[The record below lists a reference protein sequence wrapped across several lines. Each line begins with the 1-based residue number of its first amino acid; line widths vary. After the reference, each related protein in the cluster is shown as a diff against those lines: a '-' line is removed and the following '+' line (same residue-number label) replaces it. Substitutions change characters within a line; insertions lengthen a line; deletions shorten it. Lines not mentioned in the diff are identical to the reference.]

1 MFKRTASA
9 NIGRLG
15 GAKATL
21 FKLYFAGST
30 NSQSSHS
37 PSSYILCSDVFSVSV
52 AFSPSSFFNPF
63 VSSLVCTSLL
73 RSKSSPQSLLY
84 QQLDLLLLIRAAYY
98 LQPCVSPD
106 QIFRAAKC
114 SLSGYFLLCQICRIG
129 CRRLPDNYCIGYFY
143 LCRKRF
149 VTASRQSSDT
159 SIANDA
165 GKKEQ

>member
-9 NIGRLG
+9 NIGRLE

-37 PSSYILCSDVFSVSV
+37 PSSYILCSDVFSVSM
-52 AFSPSSFFNPF
+52 AFSPSLFFNPF

-106 QIFRAAKC
+106 QVFRAAKC
-114 SLSGYFLLCQICRIG
+114 FLSGYFLLCQSSICNSKLNGFVRIHN
-129 CRRLPDNYCIGYFY
+129 RIFHLHSQYNHHS
-143 LCRKRF
+143 LKL
-149 VTASRQSSDT
+149 
-159 SIANDA
+159 
-165 GKKEQ
+165 